1 MQLQEVVPWGRSL
14 DEYRR
19 LFALSETDLKGRLLG
34 CGDGPASFNAE
45 LAALGKTQ
53 RLVSVDPLYAFTGPE
68 IASRVEQTYE
78 EIISQ
83 VKRNHERYVW
93 TYFKDPDAL
102 GTARLNVMK
111 IFLDDYEAGRAEGR
125 YQVAALPKLP
135 FNNGEFDLCLCSH
148 LLFLYSAQLSADF
161 HLASMLEMLRVAQ
174 EVRVF
179 PLLDLDLQRSVHL
192 DPVMAELRS
201 ANFYSEIVDVPYLFQ
216 KGGGRML
223 RVVRSSQSVERD
235 PQPPKDSEPN

>member
-14 DEYRR
+14 DEYRGM
-19 LFALSETDLKGRLLG
+19 FSLSDTDLQGSLLG

-45 LAALGKTQ
+45 LAASGKSQ
-53 RLVSVDPLYAFTGPE
+53 RLVSVDPLYLFAGPE
-68 IASRVEQTYE
+68 ITARVEQTYE
-78 EIISQ
+78 TIISH
-83 VKRNHERYVW
+83 VERNHDRYVW
-93 TYFKDPDAL
+93 TYFKDPRAL
-102 GTARLNVMK
+102 GAARLNAMK

-125 YQVAALPKLP
+125 YLVAALPKLP

-179 PLLDLDLQRSVHL
+179 PLLDLDLRRSAHL
-192 DPVMAELRS
+192 DPVMAELRG
-201 ANFYSEIVDVPYLFQ
+201 ANFYAEIVDVPYIFQ
-216 KGGGRML
+216 KGGGQML
-223 RVVRSSQSVERD
+223 RVARRGQSIERD
-235 PQPPKDSEPN
+235 PEPRKTSG

>member
-14 DEYRR
+14 DEYRGM
-19 LFALSETDLKGRLLG
+19 FALSETDLRGRLLG

-45 LAALGKTQ
+45 LAASGKSQ
-53 RLVSVDPLYAFTGPE
+53 RLVSVDPLYLFNGPE
-68 IASRVEQTYE
+68 IATRVEQTYE
-78 EIISQ
+78 IILSQ
-83 VKRNHERYVW
+83 VRHNQDRYVW

-102 GTARLNVMK
+102 GAARLNAMK

-125 YQVAALPKLP
+125 YLVAALPKLP
-135 FNNGEFDLCLCSH
+135 FNNGLFDLCLCSH

-179 PLLDLDLQRSVHL
+179 PLLDLDLQRSPHL
-192 DPVMAELRS
+192 DPVMAELQS
-201 ANFYSEIVDVPYLFQ
+201 ANFYADVVDVPYSFQ
-216 KGGGRML
+216 KGGGQML
-223 RVVRSSQSVERD
+223 RVIRRG
-235 PQPPKDSEPN
+235 

>member
-78 EIISQ
+78 TIISN
-83 VKRNHERYVW
+83 VKRNPDRYVW
-93 TYFKDPDAL
+93 TYFRDPDAL
-102 GTARLNVMK
+102 GAARLNAMK
-111 IFLDDYEAGRAEGR
+111 IFLNDYEAGRAEGR
-125 YQVAALPKLP
+125 YLAAALPKLP
-135 FNNGEFDLCLCSH
+135 FNDGEFDLCLCSH
-148 LLFLYSAQLSADF
+148 LLFLYSAQLSFDF
-161 HLASMLEMLRVAQ
+161 HLASILEMVRVAR

-179 PLLDLDLQRSVHL
+179 PLLDLDLQRSAHL
-192 DPVMAELRS
+192 DPVTAELRS
-201 ANFYSEIVDVPYLFQ
+201 ADFHSEIVNVPYQFQ
-216 KGGGRML
+216 KGGGQML
-223 RVVRSSQSVERD
+223 RVTRRAYS
-235 PQPPKDSEPN
+235 KD